1 MAPWCKKTEDVEN
14 IGSGKALTACQ
25 LGWCHQIWTGSL
37 LDTPFEMHFG
47 AYDPS
52 VVSIDGGELLY
63 TLPPLCRGLPPLME
77 GTPTLLY
84 PVAPSSL
91 THMVAIGFIL
101 WPTLKMLHF

>member
-1 MAPWCKKTEDVEN
+1 MAPSCKKTEDVEN

-91 THMVAIGFIL
+91 THS
-101 WPTLKMLHF
+101 WML